1 MRIVYLSSPDFADC
15 DFPLIKEFQKQGHE
29 VYFFLDLPPYKLKS
43 TLINIKTQI
52 KEDSILKASRYKE
65 FEVYKT
71 YMSMDKVF
79 IINRTKK
86 SMLWPK
92 NLLLYLKIAYTIK
105 KINPDTIN
113 VVAGINLLSSIL
125 LLFRKKMVLTVHD
138 PFPHTGEKGLRREFF
153 RVLAMKFI
161 PKFILLNE
169 KQKNKF
175 INQYGLQDN
184 QVFINRLGVYDCIS
198 NFINKAPKTTENKN
212 VLFFGRISPYKGIEY
227 LLEAMKYVHERMP
240 DATLT
245 IAGSGKFYF
254 DVSPYENFPYIEIL
268 NRYIDTSELAML
280 VNKARIVV
288 CPYTDA
294 TQSGVVMTAYSLCKP
309 VIATDVGGM
318 RETVIDGKTGILVSP
333 KDSKGLANSMIDLL
347 GNEKKLNDMVKYIK
361 DYFFQHYNW
370 EKIADKYLEIYKS
383 QVF

>member
-86 SMLWPK
+86 SMLSPK
-92 NLLLYLKIAYTIK
+92 NLLLYLKFAYTIK
-105 KINPDTIN
+105 KINPDVIN
-113 VVAGINLLSSIL
+113 IVAGINLLSSIL

-138 PFPHTGEKGLRREFF
+138 PFPHTGEQSLRREFF

-175 INQYGLQDN
+175 INQYGIQDN
-184 QVFINRLGVYDCIS
+184 QVFINHLGVYDCIS
-198 NFINKAPKTTENKN
+198 NFINKELKTTEDKN

-227 LLEAMKYVHERMP
+227 LLEAMKYVHERIP

-245 IAGSGKFYF
+245 IAGGGKFYF
-254 DVSPYENFPYIEIL
+254 DVSPYENLPYIEIL

-318 RETVIDGKTGILVSP
+318 RETVIDGKTGILISP
-333 KDSKGLANSMIDLL
+333 KNSKELANSMIDLL
-347 GNEKKLNDMVKYIK
+347 ENEKKLNDMVEHIK
-361 DYFFQHYNW
+361 DYFFQQYNW
-370 EKIADKYLEIYKS
+370 EEIANKYLEIYKS
-383 QVF
+383 